1 MVRLRR
7 ESLLGGEGVPPRAPP
22 PRRVQASRPK
32 PARFITAYC
41 DAAASTVV
49 LGQALRE
56 RLTRTSAC
64 ALASAENVVRRADR
78 ETVAK
83 SPDNAEI
90 YAETYGKREAIEQ
103 LAPTM
108 IETFLMSDAGFKRA
122 RKQLQQ
128 KQKEK

>member
-1 MVRLRR
+1 MFPLA
-7 ESLLGGEGVPPRAPP
+7 LPPLAAW
-22 PRRVQASRPK
+22 QASRPK

-83 SPDNAEI
+83 SPDNADI
-90 YAETYGKREAIEQ
+90 YEATYGKRESIEQ
-103 LAPTM
+103 LAPEM
-108 IETFLMSDAGFKRA
+108 IDAFLSGDAGFKRA
-122 RKQLQQ
+122 RKELHQQ
-128 KQKEK
+128 RKEK

>member
-1 MVRLRR
+1 VFPLA
-7 ESLLGGEGVPPRAPP
+7 LPPLAAW
-22 PRRVQASRPK
+22 QASRPK

-83 SPDNAEI
+83 SPDNAAI
-90 YAETYGKREAIEQ
+90 YRQTYGEEEK
-103 LAPTM
+103 P
-108 IETFLMSDAGFKRA
+108 ETLIPAMLENFLGADAGFKRA
-122 RKQLQQ
+122 RKALHANAS
-128 KQKEK
+128 KGD

>member
-1 MVRLRR
+1 MFPLA
-7 ESLLGGEGVPPRAPP
+7 LPPLAAW
-22 PRRVQASRPK
+22 QASRPK

-83 SPDNAEI
+83 SPDNAQI
-90 YAETYGKREAIEQ
+90 YEETYKEKASVAALIPSMLEAF
-103 LAPTM
+103 LA
-108 IETFLMSDAGFKRA
+108 SDTGFKKA
-122 RKQLQQ
+122 RKARGFEINSS
-128 KQKEK
+128 K

>member
-1 MVRLRR
+1 MTLRLPELPDRTPAKLTI
-7 ESLLGGEGVPPRAPP
+7 LLTPD
-22 PRRVQASRPK
+22 QL
-32 PARFITAYC
+32 
-41 DAAASTVV
+41 AA
-49 LGQALRE
+49 L
-56 RLTRTSAC
+56 
-64 ALASAENVVRRADR
+64 NDY
-78 ETVAK
+78 
-83 SPDNAEI
+83 AEI